1 MRSHLSPLDG
11 VFLELEEA
19 DDAAHM
25 QTGWALIADPP
36 ANGERPS
43 VERLRDQ
50 VRERIEETSLLRR
63 RLSMPRVGQ
72 LSLPVW
78 LPDPDFDV
86 GQLIRRASLPE
97 PGGEEEL
104 LDWLSDHFSHRLDRT
119 RPLWETT
126 VLEGLEGGRW
136 ALVCK
141 VHQCLVDGI
150 SGASLVAALLDAEPE
165 PEDGVVTLA
174 ALVSWFRE
182 EAKRGALMRSRG
194 VVGEAVSGGVDAAVH
209 PPKVPEILSQSREM
223 AEALAREEM
232 APAPHTSL
240 NDSIGSSRRLGGVG
254 VPLENVKRVKRE
266 LGGTVNDVVL
276 AMIAGGLRRLF
287 EHRGEEVDHVRALV
301 PVSLRQ
307 ASETLAR
314 GKGVCSLFVDL
325 PVSEADPL
333 VRYRSIVAATE
344 EMKSDEDVAPVA
356 GAAVEL
362 AGLAPSLVQSVVAR
376 LAFTPG
382 LFNVTVTSL
391 PVSPIPLYAL
401 GSQLRRVVPTIPIS
415 SGYAVGVVAVSAD
428 GIVYFGLNAD
438 RDSVPDLAVMQR
450 GIEDSLS
457 ELQSVS
463 ATI

>member
-11 VFLELEEA
+11 VLLELEEA

-25 QTGWALIADPP
+25 QTGWALISDPL

-43 VERLRDQ
+43 VERLREQ

-63 RLSMPRVGQ
+63 RLSMPRVGR

-86 GQLIRRASLPE
+86 GQLIRRASLPD

-104 LDWLSDHFSHRLDRT
+104 LEWLGDHFSHRLDRT

-126 VLEGLEGGRW
+126 LLEGLEGGRW

-141 VHQCLVDGI
+141 IHQCLIDGI
-150 SGASLVAALLDAEPE
+150 SGATLVAALLDAEPE

-174 ALVSWFRE
+174 ALVTWFRE
-182 EAKRGALMRSRG
+182 EAKRGTLMRLRG
-194 VVGEAVSGGVDAAVH
+194 VVGEAVSGGVDATVH
-209 PPKVPEILSQSREM
+209 PHKVPEILAQSREM
-223 AEALAREEM
+223 AEKLTSQE
-232 APAPHTSL
+232 PPVPHTSL
-240 NDSIGSSRRLGGVG
+240 NDSIGSSRQLAAVE
-254 VPLENVKRVKRE
+254 VPLEEVKRVKRE
-266 LGGTVNDVVL
+266 LGGTVRDVVL
-276 AMIAGGLRRLF
+276 AMTAGGLRRLF
-287 EHRGEEVDHVRALV
+287 EHRGEEVDQVRALV

-307 ASETLAR
+307 ASETLAS
-314 GKGVCSLFVDL
+314 GQGVSSLFVDL
-325 PVSEADPL
+325 PVAEPDPMA
-333 VRYRSIVAATE
+333 RYRRIVAATE
-344 EMKSDEDVAPVA
+344 EMKSDDLAPVA
-356 GAAVEL
+356 GTAAEL
-362 AGLAPSLVQSVVAR
+362 AGLAPSLIQSVVAR

-382 LFNVTVTSL
+382 LFNVTVTGVY
-391 PVSPIPLYAL
+391 VSPIPLYAL
-401 GSQLRRVVPTIPIS
+401 GGRLHRAIPTIPIS
-415 SGYAVGVVAVSAD
+415 SGYAVGVVAMTAD
-428 GIVYFGLNAD
+428 GKVYFGLNAD

-450 GIEDSLS
+450 GIEDSLT